1 MNYFLRYSL
10 CQIQGIRRNGGVC
23 GCVPESLFDLVK
35 RIIQVGI
42 VYSYHIFVFYL
53 LQMEFNGPRSLLGYR
68 SMQYRLKYNILLQDI
83 RDTVMMFL
91 ALLLPKQRSSK
102 KLKRRIYRSKVS

>member
-1 MNYFLRYSL
+1 MNFFLRYNL

-42 VYSYHIFVFYL
+42 VYTYYIFVLSTTDGIQWTKKPF
-53 LQMEFNGPRSLLGYR
+53 
-68 SMQYRLKYNILLQDI
+68 RLSFH
-83 RDTVMMFL
+83 V
-91 ALLLPKQRSSK
+91 
-102 KLKRRIYRSKVS
+102 VSVEV